1 MRRRRPLRFRLRTV
15 SVPKP
20 ANLFRFVADET
31 AAIRLGKAL
40 FWDMQ
45 LGSDGTVACAS
56 CHFHAGTDN
65 RTHNTA
71 NAGGSGTFDVTAP
84 NGALQ
89 PEDFPFHKLA
99 DRHNRGTGGLDP
111 NDPAV
116 VSSRDDVVGAQGV
129 VKTGFQCRAGRPC
142 RRPRPLQRD
151 ANFTSNARNVRQVT
165 GRNAPSVINA
175 VFNFANFLDG
185 RANHYFNGS
194 NPFGVQDV
202 NARVLLNAG
211 GVLVPLNLVDAADP
225 GNQLDNSS
233 LASQAVGPPPN
244 EVEMSW
250 NGREWRDIGR
260 KMLTLTPL
268 AGQVVHQNDSMLG
281 FLSKNFTTPG
291 ATGLAT
297 TYPAMIQAAFQPE
310 FWNGTG
316 TVDGFTQMEINFP
329 SFSASPCRPT
339 RRPWYPT
346 TPPSTASP
354 TGT

>member
-1 MRRRRPLRFRLRTV
+1 MIFLLAMLAGWSAPGAPEAATPVSLRTV

-20 ANLFRFVADET
+20 ANLFRFVADEA
-31 AAIRLGKAL
+31 AAIGLGKAL

-65 RTHNTA
+65 RSHNTA
-71 NAGGSGTFDVTAP
+71 SAGGSGTFDVTAP
-84 NGALQ
+84 NGAVQ
-89 PEDFPFHKLA
+89 PEDFPFHKMA

-129 VKTGFQCRAGRPC
+129 VKTGFQAVQDGHAVDRGQ
-142 RRPRPLQRD
+142 LQRD
-151 ANFTSNARNVRQVT
+151 ANFTSNARNLRQVT

-202 NARVLLNAG
+202 NARVVLNAG
-211 GVLVPLNLVDAADP
+211 GVLVPLNLVDADDP

-233 LASQAVGPPPN
+233 LASQAVGPPRTRWKCPG
-244 EVEMSW
+244 MAAS
-250 NGREWRDIGR
+250 GATSAA
-260 KMLTLTPL
+260 KCSPSSLL
-268 AGQVVHQNDSMLG
+268 AGRSYIR
-281 FLSKNFTTPG
+281 
-291 ATGLAT
+291 ATAC
-297 TYPAMIQAAFQPE
+297 
-310 FWNGTG
+310 
-316 TVDGFTQMEINFP
+316 
-329 SFSASPCRPT
+329 SAL
-339 RRPWYPT
+339 
-346 TPPSTASP
+346 SP
-354 TGT
+354 TIALPRVPRGWPPPIRP

>member
-1 MRRRRPLRFRLRTV
+1 MNNWRFEKVKAVFLLALVAGWGIPAAGYAAVPLSLKTV
-15 SVPKP
+15 PVPKP
-20 ANLFRFVADET
+20 TNLFRFIADET

-65 RTHNTA
+65 RAHNTA
-71 NAGGSGTFDVTAP
+71 NAGGGGTFDVKAP
-84 NGALQ
+84 NGTLQ
-89 PEDFPFHKLA
+89 PDDFPFHKVA
-99 DRHNRGTGGLDP
+99 DRHSRGTGGLDP

-129 VKTGFQCRAGRPC
+129 VKTGFNAVQDGHAVDRGL
-142 RRPRPLQRD
+142 LQRD

-175 VFNFANFLDG
+175 VFNFANFFDG

-211 GVLVPLNLVDAADP
+211 GVLVPLNLVDAAGP

-250 NGREWRDIGR
+250 NGRKWRDSVA
-260 KMLTLTPL
+260 K
-268 AGQVVHQNDSMLG
+268 
-281 FLSKNFTTPG
+281 
-291 ATGLAT
+291 
-297 TYPAMIQAAFQPE
+297 
-310 FWNGTG
+310 
-316 TVDGFTQMEINFP
+316 
-329 SFSASPCRPT
+329 C
-339 RRPWYPT
+339 
-346 TPPSTASP
+346 
-354 TGT
+354 